1 MNVLTL
7 YNDTN
12 VETDDIVK
20 NLIKENDKRINNG
33 NSNVN
38 FFMNKIPRRKINLYI
53 IFSDSINEINILK
66 EDSDIK
72 NTENLLILTSNLNS
86 EFILKCIEITPY
98 IYYAKNKI
106 DDVLEK
112 IIKVSNLRV

>member
-7 YNDTN
+7 YDDTN
-12 VETDDIVK
+12 VEMDEIVQI
-20 NLIKENDKRINNG
+20 LIKENDKRINNG

-53 IFSDSINEINILK
+53 IFSNDIKEINILK

-72 NTENLLILTSNLNS
+72 NMEKLLILTSNLNS
-86 EFILKCIEITPY
+86 EFILKCIDITPY
-98 IYYAKNKI
+98 IYYVKNKT

-112 IIKVSNLRV
+112 IIKISNLKV